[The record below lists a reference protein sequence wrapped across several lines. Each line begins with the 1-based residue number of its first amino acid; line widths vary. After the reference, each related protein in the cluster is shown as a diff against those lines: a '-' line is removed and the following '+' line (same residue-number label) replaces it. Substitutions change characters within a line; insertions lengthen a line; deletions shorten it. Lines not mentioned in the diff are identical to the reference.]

1 MRAERRNIK
10 ANHYGAQEVEK
21 LICRVLEIKTSEEI
35 NLSEII
41 IKKVTTKKEQKEFI
55 MLPWSLYKG
64 DPFWVP
70 PLISDMKATLNPAKN
85 ALLNLGPYAYFLAY
99 KDGKAVARLG
109 VGADDRLNKA
119 KNRCEGYF
127 TLFECISDYNVAKA
141 IFDEALGWL
150 AEKGY
155 DTVTGP
161 QSPSNGDDYR
171 GLLVKGFG
179 SSPVLMDSYNPTYYA
194 DFIEKYGFAKQFDRL
209 AFYYD
214 LRSNVTERFER
225 GVEYAMKR
233 YQFHCDPLD
242 LKKIDEELKGVKQII
257 DEAHPEWP
265 DMIPPSWE
273 EIHAEAN
280 KLLQLAVPELVW
292 FARTNDNNRPI
303 GFVMAM
309 PDYNQVL
316 KKMNGRLFPIGA
328 IKFILYK
335 RRITGARSFIMFV
348 SPDYQKKGVSGAL
361 YMHGLQAAL
370 AKGYVY
376 GEGGTIHEF
385 NDKMVR
391 DAIGAGGDHYKTY
404 RVYIKQLNQPSPS
417 AANE

>member
-1 MRAERRNIK
+1 M
-10 ANHYGAQEVEK
+10 
-21 LICRVLEIKTSEEI
+21 
-35 NLSEII
+35 SEIV
-41 IKKVTTKKEQKEFI
+41 IKKVTTKKEKKEFI

-70 PLISDMKATLNPAKN
+70 PLISDMKTTLNPAKN

-99 KDGKAVARLG
+99 KDGTLAARLG

-119 KNRCEGYF
+119 KNRREGYF

-141 IFDEALGWL
+141 IFDEALSWL

-155 DTVTGP
+155 DSVTGP

-194 DFIEKYGFAKQFDRL
+194 DFLEKYGFAKQFDRL

-242 LKKIDEELKGVKQII
+242 KKKIDEALKDVKQII

-265 DMIPPSWE
+265 DMIPPSWD
-273 EIHAEAN
+273 EIYAEAD
-280 KLLQLAVPELVW
+280 KLVQLAVPELVW
-292 FARTNDNNRPI
+292 FARTNDDNRPI

-316 KKMNGRLFPIGA
+316 KKMNGRLFPTGA
-328 IKFILYK
+328 IKFIWYK

-348 SPDYQKKGVSGAL
+348 TPDYQKKGVSGAL
-361 YMHGLQAAL
+361 YMHGLKAAL

-391 DAIGAGGDHYKTY
+391 DAYGAGGDHYKTY
-404 RVYIKQLNQPSPS
+404 RVYIKQLDQPSPTAS
-417 AANE
+417 NE

>member
-1 MRAERRNIK
+1 
-10 ANHYGAQEVEK
+10 
-21 LICRVLEIKTSEEI
+21 
-35 NLSEII
+35 LSEIV
-41 IKKVTTKKEQKEFI
+41 IKKVTTKKEKKEFI

-70 PLISDMKATLNPAKN
+70 PLISDMKTTLNPAKN

-99 KDGKAVARLG
+99 KDGTLAARLG

-119 KNRCEGYF
+119 KNRREGYF

-141 IFDEALGWL
+141 IFDEALSWL

-155 DTVTGP
+155 DSVTGP

-194 DFIEKYGFAKQFDRL
+194 DFLEKYGFAKQFDRL

-242 LKKIDEELKGVKQII
+242 KKKIDEALKDVKQII

-265 DMIPPSWE
+265 DMIPPSWD
-273 EIHAEAN
+273 EIYAEAD
-280 KLLQLAVPELVW
+280 KLVQLAVPELVW
-292 FARTNDNNRPI
+292 FARTNDDNRPI

-316 KKMNGRLFPIGA
+316 KKMNGRLFPTGA
-328 IKFILYK
+328 IKFIWYK

-348 SPDYQKKGVSGAL
+348 TPDYQKKGVSGAL
-361 YMHGLQAAL
+361 YMHGLKAAL

-391 DAIGAGGDHYKTY
+391 DAYGAGGDHYKTY
-404 RVYIKQLNQPSPS
+404 RVYIKQLDQPSPTAS
-417 AANE
+417 NE